1 MVRKYYKFAQWHW
14 HWYISAW
21 HVRINCPQPAA
32 SVGGTQKSS
41 RLLGND
47 RILGN
52 ARRRG
57 SWKWSLYVFIL
68 CSMLKKMLDDVAK
81 RQQRKRCT
89 AELQWVSPMPSDNSW
104 KYINKK
110 ILLNIGRT
118 SKKQPWHLCHIAL
131 NALFIFNL
139 FKRMGFHVLGLIWS
153 KIQFNQQWAAQ
164 QWTQKEN

>member
-32 SVGGTQKSS
+32 SVEGTQKSG

-47 RILGN
+47 RILGK

-104 KYINKK
+104 KYNNKK
-110 ILLNIGRT
+110 NPVKHRTHKWKTTLTSLSHCTKCTIQLLSI
-118 SKKQPWHLCHIAL
+118 QAH
-131 NALFIFNL
+131 
-139 FKRMGFHVLGLIWS
+139 GFPC
-153 KIQFNQQWAAQ
+153 A
-164 QWTQKEN
+164 WTDMI